1 MTQIR
6 NDMTE
11 DLRRA
16 LEDMLIEADD
26 DEFEDL
32 EVGAQGVQSIASRVL
47 RNHGFASDG
56 SRIENPWRRS
66 RGFRSLPAAAGSVR
80 QAMVRLRASFSPKS
94 IEDCDANVDKEE
106 PEASD
111 E

>member
-1 MTQIR
+1 MTQTK
-6 NDMTE
+6 NDKT
-11 DLRRA
+11 DQLRRA

-26 DEFEDL
+26 AEFEGL
-32 EVGAQGVQSIASRVL
+32 EVGAQNVQSIASRVL

-56 SRIENPWRRS
+56 SRIENPWPRS
-66 RGFRSLPAAAGSVR
+66 RTLRSLPAAAGSVR
-80 QAMVRLRASFSPKS
+80 QAMVRLRASFSTKPV
-94 IEDCDANVDKEE
+94 EDCDPTIDKEE